1 MPIFS
6 DNRRILLGLQP
17 NTPLVFRRILDK
29 KMVTI
34 GLSRISRIR
43 LIKQVLDSNKNLLD
57 GNSRS
62 PTAVFIKN

>member
-1 MPIFS
+1 MA
-6 DNRRILLGLQP
+6 N
-17 NTPLVFRRILDK
+17 LDK

-62 PTAVFIKN
+62 PTLKAENQNSYK